1 MCYLLQKT
9 KNASCKSLLTSLSYD
24 LYSTLDNQKAL
35 KTLARPLHSK
45 LTKIQG
51 LFNTVRTLKKCAACK
66 SFCFAYYTCC
76 LFDFLVFFVVVV
88 ALSLLPHK
96 RNNIVDIADM
106 RQSCLKTSNDS
117 MEVPWYP
124 YTGAQNLRSNLFFL
138 SVVIRSQPVQCFACF
153 GPCTVLQCIFSLGIL
168 IHRT

>member
-1 MCYLLQKT
+1 MIY
-9 KNASCKSLLTSLSYD
+9 N
-24 LYSTLDNQKAL
+24 YSTLDNQKAL

-45 LTKIQG
+45 LKKIQG

-76 LFDFLVFFVVVV
+76 LFDFLVFIVVVV

-106 RQSCLKTSNDS
+106 RQSCLNIQRFNRGTV
-117 MEVPWYP
+117 VP
-124 YTGAQNLRSNLFFL
+124 
-138 SVVIRSQPVQCFACF
+138 
-153 GPCTVLQCIFSLGIL
+153 
-168 IHRT
+168 IHRCPNFKVKFISFKWCY